1 MAIRF
6 NPADPTPL
14 SDDEIEDLRSR
25 LTNELVDHYV
35 RLANGDDDEETEKPA
50 RRGKPAPAK
59 ADGEAKDGDLLQ

>member
-6 NPADPTPL
+6 NPADPSPL

-25 LTNELVDHYV
+25 LPNELVDHYV
-35 RLANGDDDEETEKPA
+35 GLANGDDDETEKPA

-59 ADGEAKDGDLLQ
+59 ADGETKDGDLLQ